1 MNSAATNA
9 GSDPTLVPPAS
20 PDAGV
25 RSISHAVL
33 RIGAGALFFMHGAPK
48 LFGWFGGFGG
58 EPGGTAELL
67 SLYGLAGVLEVFGGL
82 LILFGL
88 FTRPVVLILA
98 VEMLIAYGKSHLPR
112 GLVPY
117 ENGGEL
123 ALLYMFVF
131 VLLAAWGGGPL
142 SLDAWRARR

>member
-1 MNSAATNA
+1 MNDAATST
-9 GSDPTLVPPAS
+9 GSDAS
-20 PDAGV
+20 IGAPNASDTGMKG
-25 RSISHAVL
+25 ISHAVL
-33 RIGAGALFFMHGAPK
+33 RVGAGALFFMHGAPK
-48 LFGWFGGFGG
+48 LLGWFGGFGG
-58 EPGGTAELL
+58 EPGATAELL

-88 FTRPVVLILA
+88 FTRPVALVLA
-98 VEMLIAYGKSHLPR
+98 VEMIVAYGKAHLPR

-123 ALLYMFVF
+123 ALLYMCVF
-131 VLLAAWGGGPL
+131 ILLLGWGAGPF